1 MIFHLLRH
9 YLDQYNLF
17 MCYLGDLQEYYY
29 LYYWMN
35 YIHIHSSQYQFLPNF
50 LQ

>member
-1 MIFHLLRH
+1 MIFHQLRH

-17 MCYLGDLQEYYY
+17 MCYLGDFQEEYYC

-35 YIHIHSSQYQFLPNF
+35 YIHIRSSQYQF
-50 LQ
+50 